1 MYFLFSIVALLSWS
15 GSDLFSKM
23 GTEQKDKLSHWR
35 VIFFVGLIM
44 GIHAVVCILASAA
57 FGSSLE
63 NAHPF
68 VQGLIYTDFEAID
81 FVKYLPVGFIYL
93 LAMVIGYAGL
103 RYIELSISSPICN
116 GSGALAFIFIVIL
129 GALGVF
135 SEPASLNFLDIIAV
149 VFMTVG
155 VVGLGYVENAESE
168 ELKLMRSDKT
178 KFKYSKSYIAILIPI
193 LYLLI
198 DAIGTVGDEFL
209 YDEKF
214 GTLLHQGGAFFT
226 SDYAANTAYELI
238 SVCFAI
244 FAFCWVKFVKKQNMF
259 SFRVDEVMPDGSVQ
273 ITKVPFSKYLVFG
286 GICETIGQIFYMA
299 VMASDFTAG
308 IPLIS
313 TYCVLSLI
321 WSRIFLKE
329 RLSFKHYIMIAI
341 TFLGIGVL
349 ALSEILVEQE
359 LIIGWTLG

>member
-1 MYFLFSIVALLSWS
+1 MFFAFALIALVCWS

-23 GTEQKDKLSHWR
+23 GTEQKDKFSHWR
-35 VIFFVGLIM
+35 VIFFVGVIM
-44 GIHAVVCILASAA
+44 GIHAVICIIASAI
-57 FGSSLE
+57 FGTSLE
-63 NAHPF
+63 NANPF
-68 VQGLIYTDFEAID
+68 VQGLIYTDFKAVD
-81 FVKYLPVGFIYL
+81 FLTYLPVGFLYL

-116 GSGALAFIFIVIL
+116 GSGALAFIIIIAL

-155 VVGLGYVENAESE
+155 VIGLGYVESAESE
-168 ELKLMRSDKT
+168 ELKLMRCDKT
-178 KFKYSKSYIAILIPI
+178 KFKYTKSYLAILIPI
-193 LYLLI
+193 IYLII
-198 DAIGTVGDEFL
+198 DAIGTVGDELL
-209 YDEKF
+209 YDDKF
-214 GTLLHQGGAFFT
+214 GALFNQEGAIFV
-226 SDYAANTAYELI
+226 SDYAANTAFELV

-273 ITKVPFSKYLVFG
+273 TTKVPFSKFLVYG
-286 GICETIGQIFYMA
+286 GICETVGQIFYMA

-308 IPLIS
+308 IPMIS
-313 TYCVLSLI
+313 TYCVLSLV

-329 RLSFKHYIMIAI
+329 RLSVKHYIMIAL
-341 TFLGIGVL
+341 TFVGIGVL
-349 ALSEILVEQE
+349 AASEILVD
-359 LIIGWTLG
+359 IIPSWTLG